1 MITANEYPDFV
12 TDDDRR
18 AWDAMSPERQQHYL
32 DAVPYIHETYP
43 GEKMSVA
50 LIGTV
55 LTFGG

>member
-1 MITANEYPDFV
+1 MSETDYPLFV
-12 TDDDRR
+12 TTAERR
-18 AWDAMSPERQQHYL
+18 SWDAMSPERRQQYL
-32 DAVPYIHETYP
+32 DAVPYILGEYP